1 MLAERLAVVAGF
13 GHTVVSEECDGLV
26 CGLVT
31 ESVDT
36 ELPALV
42 YSRVVCTDA
51 AEILLE
57 DLLAQDELGGVGPV
71 ASLEVGYELL
81 KGVVLRVDLLRWRAD
96 DGERGQHCEPRDT
109 KRTWLPKGDGIFVP
123 LFTTR
128 PPPWSSFHLRK

>member
-13 GHTVVSEECDGLV
+13 GHTVVSEECDRLV

-81 KGVVLRVDLLRWRAD
+81 KGVVLRVDLLRRRAD
-96 DGERGQHCEPRDT
+96 DGERGQHWDT
-109 KRTWLPKGDGIFVP
+109 KNLGCLIGTEITNQRERRRGNLGKRTLLNII
-123 LFTTR
+123 
-128 PPPWSSFHLRK
+128 

>member
-13 GHTVVSEECDGLV
+13 GHTVVSKECDRLV

-96 DGERGQHCEPRDT
+96 DGERGQHCEPRHG
-109 KRTWLPKGDGIFVP
+109 TWLPKGDGFSFSFP
-123 LFTTR
+123 TPAL
-128 PPPWSSFHLRK
+128 PPWSSFHLRK